1 MWIQILTRG
10 QINPDTWTD
19 CKLGYY
25 LFDFGRHYSSML
37 LVLMSV
43 EKCYAVYFPLKSK
56 TVCTVRTA
64 KWSTGIVGV
73 MLAGYNLHWFVIVEK
88 RVSMST
94 GLYGC
99 VGTDHYHYTFDF
111 VNSVLYS
118 FGAFV
123 LMFLTNIAIAFK
135 FMSAKCRRNQSN
147 STESTNQALV
157 KAATRGTA
165 LVVTVSAT
173 FLILTAP
180 SAVDL
185 ALFNIIDL
193 SNNPVYH
200 VFMNI
205 TQYLNHSINGVLYI
219 IVGSK
224 FRMELLKIFCG
235 KKMDHSMS
243 VSHSVNKMSLVG
255 VNKRGA

>member
-1 MWIQILTRG
+1 
-10 QINPDTWTD
+10 
-19 CKLGYY
+19 
-25 LFDFGRHYSSML
+25 
-37 LVLMSV
+37 MSV
-43 EKCYAVYFPLKSK
+43 EKCFAVYFPLKSK

-64 KWSTGIVGV
+64 KQATGIVGV
-73 MLAGYNLHWFVIVEK
+73 IQAGYNLHWFFTVEES
-88 RVSMST
+88 VSMST
-94 GLYGC
+94 GLYDC
-99 VGTDHYHYTFDF
+99 VSTDYYHYTFDF
-111 VNSVLYS
+111 VDSVLYS
-118 FGAFV
+118 FGPFV

-135 FMSAKCRRNQSN
+135 FMSAKCRSNQSN

-165 LVVTVSAT
+165 MVVIVSVT

-180 SAVDL
+180 TAVYR
-185 ALFNIIDL
+185 AFHGIHL
-193 SNNPVYH
+193 SNSQVYR
-200 VFMNI
+200 VLMTV

-235 KKMDHSMS
+235 KQSSHSMS

-255 VNKRGA
+255 VSKRGA